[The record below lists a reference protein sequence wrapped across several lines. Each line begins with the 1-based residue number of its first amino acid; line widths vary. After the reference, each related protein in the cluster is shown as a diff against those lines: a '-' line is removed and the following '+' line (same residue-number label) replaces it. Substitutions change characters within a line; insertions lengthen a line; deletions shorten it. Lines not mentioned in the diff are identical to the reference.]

1 MTSVWK
7 RLQRVGKKASKFQFI
22 ASYQELVLEC
32 TKKWQPDK
40 LRVVW
45 TRRNRRMCSKLHSW
59 QPGIKNPYRGMVVW
73 PVPENIDISVTLFKD
88 ANADEFEDKEWTF
101 VIEGENKGHRK
112 VLASA
117 DINLKRFASP
127 TLTQTD
133 LTLKLKPLSV
143 KVVEATLKLS
153 LSCVFIREGKATDED
168 MQSLASLMSVKP
180 TDIGNLDDFNE
191 SDEEEDK
198 KSVTATVVPH
208 TLTRPNRPAPPPPD
222 KRHSTASTLPS
233 SAPVS
238 YQWRPP
244 EVQTADDSAS
254 ASGHSHIFRPQIVKS
269 VARPTSPSP
278 FSSDAPLLSSVPPLP
293 KSPTSSSE
301 SGAHGAKLKSDSVR
315 ADGDIAPVP
324 LLTSPDLDALCD
336 PVAPVCPASILC
348 TSPAQSSSL
357 PKPAFFSSPLTVTR
371 PSAPPAH
378 TSSSRS
384 GLTFPLAQVDEET
397 TSAVKEAAASPLQQ
411 SKDSPKNKGTA
422 LHSKMSTQP
431 VRAAQDSK
439 VTIAENKVGPVR
451 ISSHGE
457 DAAEVHTPVRQES
470 QPVKAKDGDEHHIA
484 APSAQP
490 SAPAVK
496 KEPKEPE
503 GPRVESAPSVEVPP
517 QEAGEHVTLALEPLQ
532 PSKPKPEP
540 ELRPERDLHPSGKP
554 QQEGADEEKPAD
566 AVPGG
571 HEHFINNKDPV
582 CEAEKQLWAAVE
594 ETTTEIGVEKGMESS
609 ESKEAKEEKLK
620 EEEGVIGGA
629 EKCAHTEADVC
640 VAEQQREA
648 PAGFMSA
655 VVGVLYRGYETVAS
669 ILNTSGSTLAGQPQ
683 PSIKQP
689 CHLINNELQPCLHE
703 VDPEILCSSEA
714 DNDPPIPIDV
724 DILPPTDFSDTA
736 ESQATAEEKVSETQ
750 KKECS
755 SLNEA
760 HNLVAILR
768 RAASEQEKEREGNRE
783 REEREKVE
791 NIKRAEKQVRDRK
804 EREEEA
810 KKEKHRLER
819 EKEEA
824 RKRLEK
830 GRKEMRMSEREGIK
844 EGKEER
850 NGVDE
855 TRQGNEHKEKR
866 ETEPETKQQ
875 RKDVNEEVKKKEKK
889 GKGKEDNHG
898 ETPQWRTEALP
909 VLALEKVNQK
919 VDSSQQNNCPPLR
932 EVELEDIA
940 YDERS
945 QGNNEESGFSS
956 DPKLAN
962 TVISNA
968 EVLTRP
974 ADSAP
979 AAKTK
984 TSKAEDYVCIVKKT
998 MDDPGFKSLK
1008 KGKSYLKHG
1017 AIPEWLREDDVEEI
1031 SYERGQEDLGSIWL
1045 AELYMEGEAGPGH
1058 PSPAVNQKSSSIVF
1072 SQQTLYQSPAP
1083 SQPNKP
1089 EVLESLT
1096 SLTDSPHPNPPSV
1109 SQQGI
1114 SVNQTVRNKPV
1125 PQLNESQKQLLKGQ
1139 RKAVATNTSH
1149 SLEVAADEEGE
1160 LVQSSVV
1167 PWPLPPSTSN
1177 IQSDTK
1183 HTKTYTDMSVTKVD
1197 SEINTVTQSHTS
1209 LEMKVKED
1217 VNNSKTF
1224 SLNKSD
1230 SDSQKSDS
1238 AQMNNLCTSHSKD
1251 QQLQEEEKFL
1261 LAKIRLMSG
1270 DSSPVSSIHNMKRLI
1285 PAPGDI
1291 DCDTEQPKKQLDIA
1305 TDLTVVNQHLV
1316 FPSFDA
1322 LQEISL
1328 TETEEP
1334 QAEENAPKHQLAD
1347 LPDDVVKKPPFQL
1360 EDSPSTVHHCEIT
1373 SSRLPTL
1380 QEEETSDP
1388 RTPDPVTVVREEAD
1402 GKDDTAED
1410 LVNSSQSLLEWCQSI
1425 TSGYQGVKVTNF
1437 STSWRNGLAFC
1448 AILHHFHPDKI
1459 DFDQLDPHDIKL
1471 NNKKAFDGFEALGI
1485 SRLLEPSDMVLLSV
1499 PDRLIVMTYLS
1510 QIRSHFTN
1518 QELSVLQIEHNSS
1531 KSSYGVALTGPTP
1544 TNVDAAAFCMA
1555 RLNEGVSLEEGGSS
1569 TLVVPPPRAK
1579 RQLKV
1584 EESITPVPP
1593 PRSLTK
1599 VVKPGPAQDENT
1611 MSNSATENTS
1621 NTEFQRADEPQPPKQ
1636 DEETMSLQDTSQY
1649 VLSELAALE
1658 TEQKHIDSRAA
1669 VVERRLRS
1677 LMETGSDRDEEER
1690 LIQEWFTLV
1699 NKKNALIRRQDN
1711 LELLQEEQ
1719 DLERRFDL
1727 LTRELRV
1734 IMAIEDWQ
1742 KSPAQQQREQL
1753 LLQELVSLVNQ
1764 RDEIIR
1770 DIDTKER
1777 RALEEDERLER
1788 GLEMR
1793 RRKYSNK
1800 EKCVL
1805 Q

>member
-198 KSVTATVVPH
+198 KSVTATGETAKMT
-208 TLTRPNRPAPPPPD
+208 TLVHIET
-222 KRHSTASTLPS
+222 KTKK
-233 SAPVS
+233 
-238 YQWRPP
+238 
-244 EVQTADDSAS
+244 DDSKHDTIKRCPPGRRREEARAAS
-254 ASGHSHIFRPQIVKS
+254 VCSLEANR
-269 VARPTSPSP
+269 
-278 FSSDAPLLSSVPPLP
+278 SDEDKEKMKTV
-293 KSPTSSSE
+293 
-301 SGAHGAKLKSDSVR
+301 
-315 ADGDIAPVP
+315 
-324 LLTSPDLDALCD
+324 
-336 PVAPVCPASILC
+336 
-348 TSPAQSSSL
+348 SSL
-357 PKPAFFSSPLTVTR
+357 S
-371 PSAPPAH
+371 
-378 TSSSRS
+378 
-384 GLTFPLAQVDEET
+384 
-397 TSAVKEAAASPLQQ
+397 
-411 SKDSPKNKGTA
+411 
-422 LHSKMSTQP
+422 
-431 VRAAQDSK
+431 
-439 VTIAENKVGPVR
+439 
-451 ISSHGE
+451 ISDSHGE
-457 DAAEVHTPVRQES
+457 DAAEVHTPVR
-470 QPVKAKDGDEHHIA
+470 
-484 APSAQP
+484 
-490 SAPAVK
+490 K
-496 KEPKEPE
+496 KPLAEP
-503 GPRVESAPSVEVPP
+503 
-517 QEAGEHVTLALEPLQ
+517 
-532 PSKPKPEP
+532 
-540 ELRPERDLHPSGKP
+540 
-554 QQEGADEEKPAD
+554 
-566 AVPGG
+566 
-571 HEHFINNKDPV
+571 
-582 CEAEKQLWAAVE
+582 
-594 ETTTEIGVEKGMESS
+594 
-609 ESKEAKEEKLK
+609 
-620 EEEGVIGGA
+620 
-629 EKCAHTEADVC
+629 
-640 VAEQQREA
+640 
-648 PAGFMSA
+648 
-655 VVGVLYRGYETVAS
+655 
-669 ILNTSGSTLAGQPQ
+669 GS
-683 PSIKQP
+683 
-689 CHLINNELQPCLHE
+689 
-703 VDPEILCSSEA
+703 
-714 DNDPPIPIDV
+714 
-724 DILPPTDFSDTA
+724 
-736 ESQATAEEKVSETQ
+736 EKV
-750 KKECS
+750 K
-755 SLNEA
+755 
-760 HNLVAILR
+760 
-768 RAASEQEKEREGNRE
+768 
-783 REEREKVE
+783 
-791 NIKRAEKQVRDRK
+791 
-804 EREEEA
+804 
-810 KKEKHRLER
+810 
-819 EKEEA
+819 
-824 RKRLEK
+824 
-830 GRKEMRMSEREGIK
+830 
-844 EGKEER
+844 
-850 NGVDE
+850 
-855 TRQGNEHKEKR
+855 
-866 ETEPETKQQ
+866 
-875 RKDVNEEVKKKEKK
+875 
-889 GKGKEDNHG
+889 
-898 ETPQWRTEALP
+898 
-909 VLALEKVNQK
+909 QK

-945 QGNNEESGFSS
+945 QDIN
-956 DPKLAN
+956 
-962 TVISNA
+962 I
-968 EVLTRP
+968 
-974 ADSAP
+974 
-979 AAKTK
+979 
-984 TSKAEDYVCIVKKT
+984 
-998 MDDPGFKSLK
+998 
-1008 KGKSYLKHG
+1008 
-1017 AIPEWLREDDVEEI
+1017 
-1031 SYERGQEDLGSIWL
+1031 
-1045 AELYMEGEAGPGH
+1045 PGH

-1072 SQQTLYQSPAP
+1072 SQQTLYQSPSA

-1089 EVLESLT
+1089 DLLESLT

-1125 PQLNESQKQLLKGQ
+1125 PQLNESQKQL
-1139 RKAVATNTSH
+1139 
-1149 SLEVAADEEGE
+1149 
-1160 LVQSSVV
+1160 
-1167 PWPLPPSTSN
+1167 
-1177 IQSDTK
+1177 
-1183 HTKTYTDMSVTKVD
+1183 
-1197 SEINTVTQSHTS
+1197 
-1209 LEMKVKED
+1209 VKE
-1217 VNNSKTF
+1217 TTI
-1224 SLNKSD
+1224 
-1230 SDSQKSDS
+1230 S
-1238 AQMNNLCTSHSKD
+1238 AR
-1251 QQLQEEEKFL
+1251 
-1261 LAKIRLMSG
+1261 RL
-1270 DSSPVSSIHNMKRLI
+1270 P
-1285 PAPGDI
+1285 
-1291 DCDTEQPKKQLDIA
+1291 
-1305 TDLTVVNQHLV
+1305 QH
-1316 FPSFDA
+1316 
-1322 LQEISL
+1322 
-1328 TETEEP
+1328 
-1334 QAEENAPKHQLAD
+1334 
-1347 LPDDVVKKPPFQL
+1347 
-1360 EDSPSTVHHCEIT
+1360 SPSLI
-1373 SSRLPTL
+1373 
-1380 QEEETSDP
+1380 
-1388 RTPDPVTVVREEAD
+1388 PDPVTV
-1402 GKDDTAED
+1402 D

-1425 TSGYQGVKVTNF
+1425 TSGYRGVKVTNF

-1544 TNVDAAAFCMA
+1544 TDVDAAAFCMA
-1555 RLNEGVSLEEGGSS
+1555 RLNEGSRRQELNDSLKVLVLFPLYDYFIMYSPNKVNFAHFGSLELLQFLLSYHNKMCRHS
-1569 TLVVPPPRAK
+1569 K
-1579 RQLKV
+1579 NS
-1584 EESITPVPP
+1584 EESRKEKSKGGNTSVSQGNLVKTPECPWRHVISNRFMSDEVWHELCVFCQSWKSSDDFICEKSVSAFFPPVLLSMVWTGRHPLWLLVITYIHKVSMEQIQITCFTFTLIVP
-1593 PRSLTK
+1593 SLAFHSTGLSTYGEILCTK
-1599 VVKPGPAQDENT
+1599 FSEALKQLRKCNIGGVHNPSPAPTVSYKGSQAWAGSGNTLSFFLHYLNQQTNFSGKKNMLNTLNLYFALYEGFIFLLQDENA
-1611 MSNSATENTS
+1611 MSNSATENTN
-1621 NTEFQRADEPQPPKQ
+1621 NTGRSLQSKPFLTFEAFVLALFPPLFFPSLICQSFSVQMSPSLQNKMRKRCSSFTSYILHPLTSLIFLTLFFCFSSYVPLPFLLS
-1636 DEETMSLQDTSQY
+1636 DLLFLLISSLPLFVAFVVVLYVHSLQDTSQY